1 MSLTPGYSQTPLPHD
16 ELAALLPEVVVV
28 LGEPITRAAAFDLE
42 KGLQDRVTD
51 ELWRDFWP
59 VRLKP
64 GT

>member
-1 MSLTPGYSQTPLPHD
+1 MPFRLLPHD

-28 LGEPITRAAAFDLE
+28 LGQPITRAALYDLE
-42 KGLQDRVTD
+42 QGLQDRVTD

-64 GT
+64 HT